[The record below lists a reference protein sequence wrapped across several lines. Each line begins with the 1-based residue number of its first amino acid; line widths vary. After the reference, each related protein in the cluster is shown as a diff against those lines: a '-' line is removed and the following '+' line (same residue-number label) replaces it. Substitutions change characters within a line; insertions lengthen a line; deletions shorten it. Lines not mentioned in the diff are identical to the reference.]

1 MTSLMSSPSQRAME
15 RRSAPRQRT
24 LLAGRLS
31 YGDPA
36 VVIACSIRNLSPVG
50 ANIELEGPVLLMP
63 PFRLLLA
70 REGVAYDATIVWRR
84 GPRIGLAL
92 GVAHDLREP
101 VDQQIRMLQAIW
113 KEMALR

>member
-1 MTSLMSSPSQRAME
+1 MMTSMSSPSQRAVE

-24 LLAGRLS
+24 LLAGRVS

-36 VVIACSIRNLSPVG
+36 IVIACGIRNLSSVG
-50 ANIELEGPVLLMP
+50 ANIELEGAVLLTP

-70 REGVAYDATIVWRR
+70 REGVAYDATIIWRR

-92 GVAHDLREP
+92 GVAHDLRES
-101 VDQQIRMLQAIW
+101 VDLQIRMLQAIW

>member
-1 MTSLMSSPSQRAME
+1 MFSPNQRAVE
-15 RRSAPRQRT
+15 RRGAPRQRT

-36 VVIACSIRNLSPVG
+36 VVIACGIRNLSPVG

-63 PFRLLLA
+63 PFRLMLA
-70 REGVAYDATIVWRR
+70 REGVAHDATIIWRR